1 MPLNGRLDSLGDRTA
16 STSLFRGASTIPTN
30 DLNVS

>member
-1 MPLNGRLDSLGDRTA
+1 MPLNGRMDSLGDRTA
-16 STSLFRGASTIPTN
+16 STSLSVVPSTISTN

>member
-1 MPLNGRLDSLGDRTA
+1 MVDWNSLGDRTA
-16 STSLFRGASTIPTN
+16 STSLSVVPSTIPTN